1 MHRAMRIAQGLL
13 AAAMF
18 WVQPGWAA
26 GAGDN
31 LKPASY
37 QAPQSPIQFNLTPS
51 KINHQDSGVY
61 VFSAPPRG
69 PLQEE
74 SALYDPIVNYLSR
87 ITGKKI
93 VYRYSS
99 NWLSYSR
106 DMTAGRFDLVFDG
119 PHFNGWREAN
129 LGHVPLVRLPE
140 PFVFVTVALQSNARV
155 TRLSSLIGK
164 AVCAHAPPN
173 LGTLILLHQYQDPL
187 AQPVI
192 VDIHGW
198 KSAYQG
204 LISGRCVAAVLP
216 LKNLQE
222 FEGKN
227 AVAKVIYRAAPL
239 PNQALSAGPRV
250 SRQMRQQIRAAMLSP
265 AGQAV
270 TQNLR
275 QAYAAQD
282 FVAADRAEYAGLGDL
297 LAHSLYYQ

>member
-1 MHRAMRIAQGLL
+1 MRKAMRAVQL
-13 AAAMF
+13 ALVAAML
-18 WVQPGWAA
+18 WVQPAWAA
-26 GAGDN
+26 GVGEN
-31 LKPASY
+31 VKPASY
-37 QAPQSPIQFNLTPS
+37 EAPQSPLHFNLTPS
-51 KINHQDSGVY
+51 KIIHQDNGVY

-69 PLQEE
+69 SLQEE
-74 SALYDPIVNYLSR
+74 SALYEPIINYLSR
-87 ITGKKI
+87 VTGKKI

-140 PFVFVTVALQSNARV
+140 PFVFVTIALAGNARV
-155 TRLSSLIGK
+155 TNLSGLVGK
-164 AVCAHAPPN
+164 PVCAHAPPN

-187 AQPVI
+187 AQPII

-198 KSAYQG
+198 KNAYQG
-204 LISGRCVAAVLP
+204 LIQGRCIAAVLP

-222 FEGKN
+222 FEGQSH
-227 AVAKVIYRAAPL
+227 VAKVIYRAPPL

-250 SRQMRQQIRAAMLSP
+250 SQKMRAEIRAAMLAP
-265 AGQAV
+265 AGQNAAR
-270 TQNLR
+270 NLR
-275 QAYAAQD
+275 QAYAAGD
-282 FVAADRAEYAGLGDL
+282 FVAATRAEYAGLGNL